1 MPLYLLKTATTTHNK
16 YFTWHHQESYASN
29 LNYLLTKIEVFMGK
43 SQTSALPLKLLTSL
57 SLGQYGNAE
66 VLDALFQTRVRG
78 FHRVSK
84 REKHLKPR
92 GRSRVD
98 YRS

>member
-1 MPLYLLKTATTTHNK
+1 
-16 YFTWHHQESYASN
+16 
-29 LNYLLTKIEVFMGK
+29 MGK

-57 SLGQYGNAE
+57 SLSQYGNAE
-66 VLDALFQTRVRG
+66 VLDVLFQTRVRG
-78 FHRVSK
+78 FPRVSK

-92 GRSRVD
+92 RRSRVD